1 MNRKKTDPAVLL
13 LILVA
18 GVGLLMVLSGQ
29 RTPFGRKNTSFR
41 VDENKEITRVVFYEG
56 DNKLVLTK
64 REKIWIVG
72 GGNEARPAAVS
83 MLMLIL
89 REMQVKSPVNPEVF
103 REMIP
108 AGTEP
113 VKVSVYSGWRLRR
126 SFFVYRTTSN
136 AYGNIMKM
144 RVSSRPFIMHVPGL
158 EEDIGSYFNADQLFW
173 QPFLIFNIMP
183 SELSFVE
190 VKNLRDT
197 ASSYKIYNEQDEVKF
212 ETSFYSENRAPDTSK
227 IKRYLSYYSYVPFE
241 RPVYNLSPG
250 ETDGIV
256 ASKPLYIIT
265 AEKKDGTLRTLKVW
279 EKYTDNQSGAKI
291 SDTDR
296 VYGMIEG
303 TGRLVLIR
311 FFDIDPILRNAGY
324 FLKD

>member
-1 MNRKKTDPAVLL
+1 MSRKKTDLAVLL

-18 GVGLLMVLSGQ
+18 GVGLLMVYSGQ
-29 RTPFGRKNTSFR
+29 RTPFGRKNSSFR
-41 VDENKEITRVVFYEG
+41 VGENQEISRVVFYEG
-56 DNKLVLTK
+56 DKKLVLTK
-64 REKIWIVG
+64 KEKTWSVG
-72 GGNEARPAAVS
+72 GVTEARPAAVS

-89 REMQVKSPVNPEVF
+89 REMQVKSPVNTEVF
-103 REMIP
+103 REMIT
-108 AGTEP
+108 GRTEP
-113 VKVSVYSGWRLRR
+113 VKVNVYSGWRLRR

-136 AYGNIMKM
+136 VYGNIMKM

-158 EEDIGSYFNADQLFW
+158 EEDIGSYFNTDHLFW
-173 QPFLIFNIMP
+173 QPFLVFNIMP
-183 SELSFVE
+183 SEMRFVE

-197 ASSYKIYNEQDEVKF
+197 ASSYIIYKEQEEVKF
-212 ETSFYSENRAPDTSK
+212 ETSFYSVNRVPDTSK

-241 RPVYNLSPG
+241 KPVYNLSPE
-250 ETDGIV
+250 ETDEIV
-256 ASKPLYIIT
+256 TSIPLYIIS

-279 EKYTDNQSGAKI
+279 EKFTENQSGVRV